1 MANIRIKDLSTT
13 ASSTAS
19 DDFFGVDGATNGTR
33 KLNAYSPTFGGNL
46 TVSGSST
53 SNLISLRST
62 STSGYAETS
71 FFDAAN
77 NRVGA
82 VGFGNSATASP
93 YTSAMYFNTLFST
106 VPIVFAPNGTAA
118 LTLSGT
124 GGNATLAGNLTVSGT
139 TASTSTTTGA
149 LVVSGG
155 VGVAGAA
162 NFGGAISIGN
172 TVNTVSPTSPNR
184 TITILIGGTPYYIHA
199 KTTND

>member
-33 KLNAYSPTFGGNL
+33 KLDAYSPTFGGDL
-46 TVSGSST
+46 VSGASGSDIT
-53 SNLISLRST
+53 RIS
-62 STSGYAETS
+62 
-71 FFDAAN
+71 AAN
-77 NRVGA
+77 AGNPGIW
-82 VGFGNSATASP
+82 FGQGT
-93 YTSAMYFNTLFST
+93 TTTL
-106 VPIVFAPNGTAA
+106 ATAA
-118 LTLSGT
+118 LSGAST
-124 GGNATLAGNLTVSGT
+124 YTVLNAPTSGGLYLRIGNDSSKGVTFNGTTAAFGSGVPVTVANT
-139 TASTSTTTGA
+139 TASTSTSTGA

-172 TVNTVSPTSPNR
+172 TVNVVSPTSPNR
-184 TITILIGGTPYYIHA
+184 TVTIVIGGTTYYLAA